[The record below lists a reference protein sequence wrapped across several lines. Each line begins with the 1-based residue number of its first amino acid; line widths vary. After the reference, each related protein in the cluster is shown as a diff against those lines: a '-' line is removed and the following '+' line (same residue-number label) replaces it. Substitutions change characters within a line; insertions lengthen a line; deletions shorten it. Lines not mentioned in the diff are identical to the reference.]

1 MGCLHIIRIL
11 RLLNLEGHFELQ
23 NKIMN
28 HFLKLIEQ
36 QIKTSRRYL
45 DQMIIT
51 MDVLA
56 VDVQRFE
63 SNVTNMKQFH
73 TKYENN
79 R

>member
-1 MGCLHIIRIL
+1 
-11 RLLNLEGHFELQ
+11 
-23 NKIMN
+23 MN